1 MEDMD
6 TDILYNTA
14 SVLIKDPQGMEQL
27 VASAGNTE
35 NPATGVAMY
44 LMMLIESVSELLTSA
59 GIDVAPDTW
68 LAPGGAVDQLMPMIE
83 DVLTGEGMQVG
94 PSFGDEVTSA
104 VLERAK
110 GIVQAE
116 QGGQAVESAPASPT
130 ADSAGLL
137 GSL

>member
-6 TDILYNTA
+6 TDILYNAA
-14 SVLIKDPQGMEQL
+14 SILIKSEQGAEQL

-44 LMMLIESVSELLTSA
+44 LMMLIEAVSEMLGST
-59 GIDVAPDTW
+59 GIEVAPDTW
-68 LAPGGAVDQLMPMIE
+68 LSPGGAVDQLMPMIQE
-83 DVLTGEGMQVG
+83 ILANEGVQVG

-116 QGGQAVESAPASPT
+116 QGGQPSPSPT
-130 ADSAGLL
+130 AESAGLL